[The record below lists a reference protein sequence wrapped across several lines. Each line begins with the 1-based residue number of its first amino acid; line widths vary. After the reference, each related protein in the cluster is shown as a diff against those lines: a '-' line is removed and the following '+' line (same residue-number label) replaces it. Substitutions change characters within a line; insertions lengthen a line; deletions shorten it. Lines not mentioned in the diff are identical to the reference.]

1 MVYVGLLLL
10 YKLIFHLSNVKVAPV
25 IHDEMGYKAGYKSG
39 VFFANWSVYD
49 KKHFPIDLKTD
60 YLTHIFY
67 SFLSVDETSG
77 EVKFSDEWCD
87 IQLPMVSPRDPNKKV
102 EGNLQQLFQMKQK
115 NRNLKVI
122 MSIGGWGTAH
132 LFQAVMADESRF
144 KNFVNTC
151 MFFIEEYG
159 FDGVDI
165 DWEYPLAHEYGLV
178 VKLLRELRSRM
189 DTISDR
195 LSLSY
200 CGSALEET
208 INRFNL
214 NDLDKYLSFWN
225 LMCYDFAGQGY
236 SSKTGFHSNLYGK
249 NGDNG
254 INTADVVAKYLS
266 LGIPAN
272 KLLLGMPL
280 YGKQFHNVQKGEI
293 GQSFTNGSQAEE
305 TFNYNQLPKGHE
317 LFDST
322 KVSASSYDSARKLF
336 VTYDNENSAQMKAD
350 FTQQMGLGGGMWWDS
365 SGDVYDNDEKSLI
378 VNYIEQLGGPVVL
391 ETSENHLDIYGK
403 SKYLRKLL

>member
-10 YKLIFHLSNVKVAPV
+10 YKLFFHLSSVKVEPV
-25 IHDEMGYKAGYKSG
+25 IQNEMGYKSG

-67 SFLSVDETSG
+67 AFLSIDEASG
-77 EVKFSDEWCD
+77 KVKFSDEWCD
-87 IQLPMVSPRDPNKKV
+87 IQLPMVSPRDPTKKV
-102 EGNLQQLFQMKQK
+102 EGNLQQLFQMKQM

-122 MSIGGWGTAH
+122 MSIGGWGTSH

-144 KNFVNTC
+144 NNFVNTC
-151 MFFIEEYG
+151 LFFIEEYG

-165 DWEYPLAHEYGLV
+165 DWEYPLAHEHGLV
-178 VKLLRELRSRM
+178 VKLLRELRLKM
-189 DTISDR
+189 DRISNR

-208 INRFNL
+208 INRFDL
-214 NDLDKYLSFWN
+214 KDLDKYLSFWN

-236 SSKTGFHSNLYGK
+236 SSKTGFHSNLFGK
-249 NGDNG
+249 NGDNS
-254 INTADVVAKYLS
+254 INTADVVEKYLS

-272 KLLLGMPL
+272 KLILGMPL

-293 GQSFTNGSQAEE
+293 GQSFANGSEAEN
-305 TFNYNQLPKGHE
+305 TFNYNQLPKGQE

-322 KVSASSYDSARKLF
+322 KVSASSYDSATKLF
-336 VTYDNENSAQMKAD
+336 VTYDNEKSAQMKAD

-378 VNYIEQLGGPVVL
+378 VNYIDQLGGPPVL
-391 ETSENHLDIYGK
+391 EKSENHLDIYGK